1 MEKITEKAHAK
12 INLTLTVG
20 KKRKDGYHEI
30 DTIMHAIDL
39 YDTITLEKSENL
51 KLTVEEGKAPEKEEN
66 LMWKTAEEFYKK

>member
-30 DTIMHAIDL
+30 DTIMHLSLIH
-39 YDTITLEKSENL
+39 I
-51 KLTVEEGKAPEKEEN
+51 
-66 LMWKTAEEFYKK
+66 